1 MSGSRLQGTEACS
14 QNELLERKLKAI
26 RSGSS
31 VG

>member
-1 MSGSRLQGTEACS
+1 MSGSRLQSTEAFS